1 MRSVRGVYEGPG
13 SHGSL
18 RVAASMR
25 RLRTV
30 LRAYPEESYF
40 PALHGAH
47 ARAGDLPPISLSP
60 IREKSEELHVPGN
73 LAHDLEGIVHHYP
86 HTDAVFLARSEAA
99 LLAGEQPPDVTLPDS
114 PQTGRKVKLVTCGWE
129 KPGVGEH
136 EAADLAVESLVRSH
150 AAPHERS
157 AAPTVNIFGPPIFAP
172 GAEAEYR
179 EAERLLAL
187 IGVSVNARVP
197 LGASVE
203 ELVKLPRAWANLLLC
218 REFGDAATL
227 YLQEQFGMKRVVSP
241 MIGASGTGAALRTL
255 GELCS
260 IDGEKVRR
268 VIFSELAHT
277 ARMPWYSR
285 LTPPEVF
292 RGRRVSIFGD
302 FTHAVGLGYTLSR
315 EVGLEVATC
324 GTYLKNL
331 GEDLLFQAGTFTEA
345 AFVSDDPEEV
355 ADRLKRS
362 DPDVLIGTYLEEE
375 VADALGVPFL
385 PLCPPAARQP
395 LSDRPLM
402 GYSGAATIAD
412 AADEALRRAR
422 SRPET
427 REEPGLPWTE
437 EALAELEEIPAFL
450 RGRARRLA
458 EEHAREVGAPR
469 ITRDVLDEA
478 RL

>member
-1 MRSVRGVYEGPG
+1 MRLLRGVYEGPG

-25 RLRTV
+25 RLRAV
-30 LRAYPEESYF
+30 LRAYPEEGYF
-40 PALHGAH
+40 PALYGAH
-47 ARAGDLPPISLSP
+47 ARAGEMPPVSLSP
-60 IREKSEELHVPGN
+60 IRERSEGLKIPGN
-73 LAHDLEGIVHHYP
+73 LERDLKEAVHRYP
-86 HTDAVFLARSEAA
+86 RTDAVLFARSEAA
-99 LLAGEQPPDVTLPDS
+99 LLAGEKVPEITLPDS
-114 PQTGRKVKLVTCGWE
+114 PETGRKIKLVTCDWE
-129 KPGVGEH
+129 EPGMSEH
-136 EAADLAVESLVRSH
+136 EAADLTIESLVRAH

-157 AAPTVNIFGPPIFAP
+157 AIPTVNVFGPPIFTP
-172 GAEAEYR
+172 GAKAEFDEAK
-179 EAERLLAL
+179 RLLER
-187 IGVSVNARVP
+187 IGVSVNAQIP

-203 ELVKLPRAWANLLLC
+203 DLVKLPRAWANLLLC

-227 YLQEQFGMKRVVSP
+227 YLQEEFGMPRVMSP
-241 MIGASGTGAALRTL
+241 MIGASGTGAVLRAV

-260 IDGEKVRR
+260 VDEERVRR
-268 VIFSELAHT
+268 AMFSELGRT
-277 ARMPWYSR
+277 AKLPWYSR

-292 RGRRVSIFGD
+292 RGRRVAIFGD

-315 EVGLEVATC
+315 EIGLEVTAC

-331 GEDLLFQAGTFTEA
+331 GQDLLFQAGTFTEA

-355 ADRLKRS
+355 ATRLKRS
-362 DPDVLIGTYLEEE
+362 DPDILIGTYLEEE
-375 VADALGVPFL
+375 VADSLDVPFL
-385 PLCPPAARQP
+385 QLCPPAARQP
-395 LSDRPLM
+395 LAERPLM
-402 GYSGAATIAD
+402 GYSGAATLAD
-412 AADEALRRAR
+412 AVDEALRRAR

-458 EEHAREVGAPR
+458 EEHAREVGSPR
-469 ITRDVLDEA
+469 ITRDILEEA